1 MGGYSKWIS
10 GALGWFFLGPIGGI
24 AGFALGALLDSSGS
38 STKIYTGQTSR
49 DGFIVSL
56 LVLVS
61 SMMKADGK
69 VVRAEL
75 DFVKEFFVK
84 NFGVDVAQEAMILL
98 RDMLKKDVPIQEVCY
113 QIRDNIDY
121 AARLQL
127 IHFLFGI
134 AKADGTVSAEELKLV
149 EVIAGFLGISP
160 QEFASIKAMFVDD
173 TDWAYKVLEIE
184 RDATDEQVKKA
195 YRQMAIKYHP
205 DKVVQLGEDVQ
216 RAANEKIKKVN
227 EAYDK
232 IKKERGTF

>member
-24 AGFALGALLDSSGS
+24 AGFALGALLDSSGA

-61 SMMKADGK
+61 AMMKADGK
-69 VVRAEL
+69 IVKAEL
-75 DFVKEFFVK
+75 DYVKEFFVRS
-84 NFGVDVAQEAMILL
+84 FGVDVAQEAMILL
-98 RDMLKKDVPIQEVCY
+98 RDMLKKEVPVKDVCY
-113 QIRDNIDY
+113 QVRDNIDY

-134 AKADGTVSAEELKLV
+134 AKADSQISPEELTLV
-149 EVIAGFLGISP
+149 EEIAGYLGISP
-160 QEFASIKAMFVDD
+160 QEYTSIKAMFVDN
-173 TDWAYKVLEIE
+173 TEWAYQVLEIE